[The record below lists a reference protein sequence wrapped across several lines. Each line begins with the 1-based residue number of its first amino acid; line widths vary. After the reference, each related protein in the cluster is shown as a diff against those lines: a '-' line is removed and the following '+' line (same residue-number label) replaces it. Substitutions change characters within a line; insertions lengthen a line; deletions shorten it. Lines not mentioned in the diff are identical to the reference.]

1 MAIFTNQATLS
12 YNNTIT
18 TSNIV
23 TGEILEVLSATK
35 NSLSSQYRYDETIT
49 YVISINNT
57 GITAFNGLTLTD
69 DLGTYT
75 AGGLTVTPL
84 TYEAGTVKYYA
95 NGVLQATPTIT
106 AGPPLVISNIN
117 VPAGGNAVILYEAR
131 VNQYAPL
138 AVGATIVNNVE
149 ISGSGLSTPIEISN
163 TVTVIEEARL
173 SITKNLNP
181 ETIAENGQLTYTFTI
196 QNIGNTPA
204 VATDNV
210 TITDVFNPILENI
223 TVTLNGTVLTTPA
236 QYAYDEATG
245 VFQTVAGVITVPAAT
260 FTQDAITGQWNI
272 VPGVTVLSITG
283 TV

>member
-23 TGEILEVLSATK
+23 TGEVLEVLSASK

-57 GITAFNGLTLTD
+57 GVTAFNNLTLTD

-75 AGGLTVTPL
+75 TGGLTVTPL
-84 TYEAGTVKYYA
+84 TYETGTVSYYV
-95 NGVLQATPTIT
+95 NGVLQATPTVT

-131 VNQYAPL
+131 VNQYAPPE
-138 AVGATIVNNVE
+138 VGSTIVNNVV
-149 ISGSGLSTPIEISN
+149 ISGSGLTTPIEVTN
-163 TVTVIEEARL
+163 TVTVSEEVKL
-173 SITKNLNP
+173 SITKCLSP
-181 ETIAENGQLTYTFTI
+181 ETVAENGQLTYTFTI
-196 QNIGNTPA
+196 QNIGNIPA

-210 TITDVFNPILENI
+210 AISDVFNPILDNI
-223 TVTLNGTVLTTPA
+223 TVALNGTILTTPA
-236 QYAYDEATG
+236 QYAYDDTTG
-245 VFQTVAGVITVPAAT
+245 LFQTVAGVITVPAAT

-272 VPGVTVLSITG
+272 VPGVTVLTITG

>member
-1 MAIFTNQATLS
+1 M
-12 YNNTIT
+12 
-18 TSNIV
+18 V
-23 TGEILEVLSATK
+23 
-35 NSLSSQYRYDETIT
+35 
-49 YVISINNT
+49 
-57 GITAFNGLTLTD
+57 
-69 DLGTYT
+69 
-75 AGGLTVTPL
+75 
-84 TYEAGTVKYYA
+84 
-95 NGVLQATPTIT
+95 T

-138 AVGATIVNNVE
+138 AVGSTIVNNAE
-149 ISGSGLSTPIEISN
+149 ISGSGLSTPIEVTN
-163 TVTVIEEARL
+163 TVTVAEEAQL
-173 SITKNLNP
+173 SITKSLNP

-196 QNIGNTPA
+196 QNIGNIPA

-260 FTQDAITGQWNI
+260 FTQDVLTGQWTT
-272 VPGVTVLSITG
+272 VPSVTVLSITG

>member
-23 TGEILEVLSATK
+23 TGEVLEVLSATK
-35 NSLSSQYRYDETIT
+35 NSLSTQYRYDETIT

-57 GITAFNGLTLTD
+57 GVTAFNNLTLTD

-75 AGGLTVTPL
+75 TGGLTVTPL
-84 TYEAGTVKYYA
+84 TYETGTVSYYV
-95 NGVLQATPTIT
+95 NGVLQATPAVA

-117 VPAGGNAVILYEAR
+117 VPAGGNAIIIYEAR
-131 VNQYAPL
+131 VNQYAPP
-138 AVGATIVNNVE
+138 AIGSTIVNNVE
-149 ISGSGLSTPIEISN
+149 ISGAGLTTPIEVTN
-163 TVTVIEEARL
+163 TVTVAEEAKL
-173 SITKNLNP
+173 SITKSLNP
-181 ETIAENGQLTYTFTI
+181 ETVAENGQLTYTFTI
-196 QNIGNTPA
+196 QNIGNIPA

-210 TITDVFNPILENI
+210 AITDVFNPILDNI
-223 TVTLNGTVLTTPA
+223 TVTLNGTILTTPA
-236 QYAYDEATG
+236 QYAYDETTG

-260 FTQDAITGQWNI
+260 FTQDTITGQWNI
-272 VPGVTVLSITG
+272 VPGVTVLTITG

>member
-23 TGEILEVLSATK
+23 TGEVLEVLSATK
-35 NSLSSQYRYDETIT
+35 NSLDSQYRYGDTVT

-57 GITAFNGLTLTD
+57 GITAFNNLTITD
-69 DLGTYT
+69 DLGAYT
-75 AGGLTVTPL
+75 VGGITATPL
-84 TYEAGTVKYYA
+84 TYEADTVAYYV
-95 NGVLQATPTIT
+95 NGVLQATPTVT
-106 AGPPLVISNIN
+106 AGPPLVISGIN
-117 VPAGGNAVILYEAR
+117 VPAGGNAIIIYEAR

-138 AVGATIVNNVE
+138 AVGSTIVNNVE
-149 ISGSGLSTPIEISN
+149 ISGSGLTTPIEVTD
-163 TVTVIEEARL
+163 TVTVAEEATL
-173 SITKNLNP
+173 SITKSLSP
-181 ETIAENGQLTYTFTI
+181 ETVAENGQLTYTFTI
-196 QNIGNTPA
+196 QNIGNIPA

-210 TITDVFNPILENI
+210 TITDVFNPILDNI

-236 QYAYDEATG
+236 QYNYDEATG

-260 FTQDAITGQWNI
+260 FTQDPITGQWNI
-272 VPGVTVLSITG
+272 VPGVAVLSVTG

>member
-23 TGEILEVLSATK
+23 TGEVLEVLSATK
-35 NSLSSQYRYDETIT
+35 NSLDSQYRYGDTVT

-57 GITAFNGLTLTD
+57 GITAFNNLTITD
-69 DLGTYT
+69 DLGAYT
-75 AGGLTVTPL
+75 VGGITATPL
-84 TYEAGTVKYYA
+84 TYEVDTVAYYV
-95 NGVLQATPTIT
+95 NGVLQATPTVT
-106 AGPPLVISNIN
+106 AGPPLVISGIN
-117 VPAGGNAVILYEAR
+117 VPAGGNAIIIYEAR

-138 AVGATIVNNVE
+138 AVGSTIVNNVE
-149 ISGSGLSTPIEISN
+149 ISGSGLTTPIEVTD
-163 TVTVIEEARL
+163 TVTVEEEATL
-173 SITKNLNP
+173 SITKSLSP
-181 ETIAENGQLTYTFTI
+181 ETVAENGQLTYTFTI
-196 QNIGNTPA
+196 QNIGNIPA

-210 TITDVFNPILENI
+210 TITDVFNPILDNI

-236 QYAYDEATG
+236 QYNYDEATG

-260 FTQDAITGQWNI
+260 FTQDPITGQWNI
-272 VPGVTVLSITG
+272 VPGVAVLSVTG

>member
-1 MAIFTNQATLS
+1 MAIFTNQATLT
-12 YNNTIT
+12 YNNTTT

-23 TGEILEVLSATK
+23 TGEVLEVLSATK
-35 NSLSSQYRYDETIT
+35 NSLNSQYRYDETIT

-57 GITAFNGLTLTD
+57 GVTAFNGLTLTD

-75 AGGLTVTPL
+75 TGGLTVTPL
-84 TYEAGTVKYYA
+84 TYEPGTVKYYA
-95 NGVLQATPTIT
+95 NGVLQATPVIT

-138 AVGATIVNNVE
+138 EVGSTIVNNAE
-149 ISGSGLSTPIEISN
+149 ISGSGLSTPIEVTN
-163 TVTVIEEARL
+163 TVTVAEEAQL
-173 SITKNLNP
+173 SITKSLNP

-196 QNIGNTPA
+196 QNIGNIPA

-210 TITDVFNPILENI
+210 AITDVFNPILENI
-223 TVTLNGTVLTTPA
+223 TVTLNGTILTTPA
-236 QYAYDEATG
+236 QYTYNETTG
-245 VFQTVAGVITVPAAT
+245 VFQTVPGVITVPAAT
-260 FTQDAITGQWNI
+260 FTQDPLTGQWNI

>member
-12 YNNTIT
+12 YNNTVT

-23 TGEILEVLSATK
+23 TGEVLEVLSATK
-35 NSLSSQYRYDETIT
+35 NSLSNQYRYDDTIT

-57 GITAFNGLTLTD
+57 GVTAFNNLTLTD
-69 DLGTYT
+69 DLGAYPV
-75 AGGLTVTPL
+75 GGLTVTPL
-84 TYEAGTVKYYA
+84 TYETGTVSYYV
-95 NGVLQATPTIT
+95 NGVLQATPFVT

-117 VPAGGNAVILYEAR
+117 VPAGGNAIIIYEAR

-138 AVGATIVNNVE
+138 AVGSTIVNNVE
-149 ISGSGLSTPIEISN
+149 ISGSGLTTPIEVTD
-163 TVTVIEEARL
+163 TVTVTEEAKL
-173 SITKNLNP
+173 SITKSLNP
-181 ETIAENGQLTYTFTI
+181 ETVSENGQLTYTFTI
-196 QNIGNTPA
+196 QNVGNTPA

-210 TITDVFNPILENI
+210 TITDVFNPILDNI
-223 TVTLNGTVLTTPA
+223 TVTLNGTILTTPD
-236 QYAYDEATG
+236 QYVYDETTG

-260 FTQDAITGQWNI
+260 FTQDTTTGQWNV